1 MTNKSSVILRNG
13 PVVCA
18 VGEYYHIIVP
28 VKKKVLMSVVIG
40 DKVYANHSNGIRR
53 TDVPVQRF
61 IVPQKV
67 LDSAKKYTIVY
78 EEMIVR
84 MAYSCIKGATGEIE
98 YTFKPLEKSNNIN
111 IYHISDC
118 HGLLKPSVD
127 AASFFGDEL
136 DLLILNGD
144 IASSSSKLSDILL
157 TFDIAFNVTKGSV
170 PCIISRGN
178 HDLRGKM
185 AEKLDMLMPVQH
197 GNSYYSVKFNSLWLL
212 LLDCGEDKLDSHE
225 EYSAT
230 VACHQFREEETAFLE
245 SIVDD
250 EKREYNRENI
260 KYKIVVSHVP
270 FYHNNTGEC
279 NGERPFNI
287 ETELYTHW
295 CDILREKIKP
305 HFYIAGHLHRY
316 EVCEVGGKYD
326 SKGIKCPVV
335 IGGKPL
341 NDSQEKSM
349 IGAAITL
356 LDNCAEI
363 RFTDSSKNVLSAEK
377 IEF

>member
-1 MTNKSSVILRNG
+1 MNNKSSGILRNG

-18 VGEYYHIIVP
+18 VGENYHIMVP
-28 VKKKVLMSVVIG
+28 VKKKVLMSVVVG

-53 TDVPVQRF
+53 TDVPVQKF

-67 LDSAKKYTIVY
+67 LDSAKKYTLVY

-84 MAYSCIKGATGEIE
+84 MAYNCIKGAKGEIE
-98 YTFKPLEKSNNIN
+98 YSFKPLEKNNNIN
-111 IYHISDC
+111 IYHISDS
-118 HGLLKPSVD
+118 HGLLKESVD

-157 TFDIAFNVTKGSV
+157 TYDIAFNVTKGEI

-212 LLDCGEDKLDSHE
+212 LLDCGEDKLDSHK
-225 EYSAT
+225 EYSST

-245 SIVDD
+245 SIADD
-250 EKREYNRENI
+250 AKKEYDRENV

-270 FYHNNTGEC
+270 FYHDNTGEC
-279 NGERPFNI
+279 RGERPFNI
-287 ETELYTHW
+287 EKELYTRW

-305 HFYIAGHLHRY
+305 HFYLAGHIHRC
-316 EVCEVGGKYD
+316 EVCEAGGKYD
-326 SKGIKCPVV
+326 SKGINSPVV
-335 IGGKPL
+335 FGGKPI
-341 NDSQEKSM
+341 NDTPEKAM
-349 IGAAITL
+349 NGAAITL
-356 LDNCAEI
+356 SGNCAEI
-363 RFTDSSKNVLSAEK
+363 RFTDSMKNILSEEK